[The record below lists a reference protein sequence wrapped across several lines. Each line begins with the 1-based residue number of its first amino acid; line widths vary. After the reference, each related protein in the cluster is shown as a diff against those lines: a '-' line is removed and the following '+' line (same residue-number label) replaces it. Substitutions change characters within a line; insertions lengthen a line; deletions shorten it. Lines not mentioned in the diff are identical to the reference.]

1 MSFMYDLNKIPYD
14 YTMDVM
20 RRFKEVDLED
30 RVPEELCVE
39 VHTIVHQMGAEII
52 LKGKKN
58 AKSLSQE
65 DLQIAEKR
73 REAKGKGERE

>member
-1 MSFMYDLNKIPYD
+1 MSFMYDLNQIPYD

-39 VHTIVHQMGAEII
+39 VHTIVHQMVAEII
-52 LKGKKN
+52 LKGKK
-58 AKSLSQE
+58 KK
-65 DLQIAEKR
+65 KR
-73 REAKGKGERE
+73 KKFVSGGLTNS